1 MPELI
6 GEALTGGEYRQLP
19 LQRDADGILRG
30 HSALLNLD
38 ICVRPG
44 QELRLYDP
52 AAGQWLLTP
61 EEGYAALQEAEEEN
75 RRLREQSGCSKP
87 ASSHTSLGQADSAA
101 SAPVRSCL
109 DALEFGIHGKPRS
122 GIRGFSFCE

>member
-6 GEALTGGEYRQLP
+6 GEQLSGGEYRQLP
-19 LQRDADGILRG
+19 LQRDGDGILRG

-61 EEGYAALQEAEEEN
+61 EESYAALQEAEEEN
-75 RRLREQSGCSKP
+75 RRLREQLRLLQ
-87 ASSHTSLGQADSAA
+87 TGQ
-101 SAPVRSCL
+101 
-109 DALEFGIHGKPRS
+109 
-122 GIRGFSFCE
+122 